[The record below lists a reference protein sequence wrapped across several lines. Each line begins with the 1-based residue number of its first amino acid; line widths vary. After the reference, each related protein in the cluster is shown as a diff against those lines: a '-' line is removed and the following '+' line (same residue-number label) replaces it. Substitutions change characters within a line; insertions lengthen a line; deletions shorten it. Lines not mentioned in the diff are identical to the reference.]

1 MELSQYLDIY
11 SFMLLFMILSIYYQ
25 LFYWFTYTYSWIEPT
40 TYEGLYFLEIMYA
53 FRLKEAWIVSKYL
66 DVR

>member
-11 SFMLLFMILSIYYQ
+11 LFMPFSMLLLSFYQ
-25 LFYWFTYTYSWIEPT
+25 LFYWFTYTYPWIKAT
-40 TYEGLYFLEIMYA
+40 TYECLYSLEIMYA

-66 DVR
+66 DVC